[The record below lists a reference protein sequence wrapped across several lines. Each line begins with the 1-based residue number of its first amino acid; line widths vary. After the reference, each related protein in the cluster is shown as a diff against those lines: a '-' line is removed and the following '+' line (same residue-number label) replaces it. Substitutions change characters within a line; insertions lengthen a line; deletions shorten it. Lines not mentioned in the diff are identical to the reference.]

1 VKSACPRRGSPRWS
15 NDAKMHGV
23 PSLVTV
29 AIPTLNAGPDF
40 TQTLT
45 AVRAQR
51 LDREI
56 ELLVCDS
63 GSLDETVS
71 LSRSY
76 GAEVL
81 RIPPGSFSHGGTR
94 NVLMGR
100 ARGTHVA
107 FLTQDAVPA
116 TEHWLAEL
124 LEAFTLAQNVGLAF
138 GPYQARPG
146 ASPSVVRELTSWFD
160 SFSVGGPRIDV
171 LDPADTDA
179 PPRHFL
185 GQLGFFTDANGC
197 VARAAWERVP
207 FRPVAYAEDHLLAQ
221 DMLRAGFAKVYVP
234 AAAVIHSHEYSLWQW
249 LRRSFDEARA
259 IREVY
264 GFALDPR
271 SAARNV
277 RGGVMADSRW
287 ARASRPGP
295 GQDPGPGSGGGLRWE
310 QIPGLIAS
318 LAHHGAR
325 ATGTLLGA
333 HAGCLPPSI
342 AARLSLEGRAGTV
355 ARPRRR

>member
-1 VKSACPRRGSPRWS
+1 
-15 NDAKMHGV
+15 MHGV
-23 PSLVTV
+23 HSLVTV

-40 TQTLT
+40 AQTLT

-51 LDREI
+51 IDREI

-63 GSLDETVS
+63 GSSDETVS

-81 RIPPGSFSHGGTR
+81 NIPPESFSHGGTR
-94 NVLMGR
+94 NLLMRR

-116 TEHWLAEL
+116 AEDWLAEL
-124 LEAFTLAQNVGLAF
+124 LGAFTLAQNVGLAF
-138 GPYQARPG
+138 GPYHARPG

-160 SFSVGGPRIDV
+160 SFSVGDPRIDV
-171 LDPADTDA
+171 LDPADMDA
-179 PPRHFL
+179 SPRHFL
-185 GQLGFFTDANGC
+185 GHLGFFTDANGC
-197 VARAAWERVP
+197 VARAAWEQVP
-207 FRPVAYAEDHLLAQ
+207 FRPVPYAEDHLLAQ

-264 GFALDPR
+264 DFALDPR

-277 RGGVMADSRW
+277 RGGVMADWRW
-287 ARASRPGP
+287 ARAPGT
-295 GQDPGPGSGGGLRWE
+295 GPGSGGVLRWE

-333 HAGCLPPSI
+333 HAGRLPASVV
-342 AARLSLEGRAGTV
+342 ARLSLERRAGTV
-355 ARPRRR
+355 ARPHPR